1 MKALSWRLILIVGL
15 GLLSIYMS
23 APTMIYFF
31 QPKEVRSDSEAFAKA
46 LPKFF
51 FQSHVK
57 LGLDIQGGV
66 QLILDVDTDSA
77 VDNYLAKLSV
87 EIKRWADEQFS
98 QSVVTSAY
106 HLSQKRR
113 LVVETNL
120 TDSGTSYAGFIKQL
134 LLDFPSLVVVKEDA
148 SKVTFAYTEDNVKR
162 IGESALEQAERVIR
176 SRVDKWG
183 VSDPLIHRRQNGS
196 ILVQLPGF
204 KNPEKAKELLG
215 RTAQLQFKIVD
226 EEFTGFSAIDLDT
239 LPEGITL
246 SENTVGSQRIF
257 SGENRE
263 QLTEFLGKLVPDDRR
278 LLYQREFLAGGKTA
292 WSSMV
297 VMAATEITGSDI
309 MDAFV
314 GRGSGISS
322 APMVFLKF
330 SALGSKRF
338 ADVTGQ
344 NVGKLMAIVLDDVVE
359 SAPNIQ
365 SKISGGEAS
374 ITLGGGRSYEEIF
387 EEAQQLALILK
398 SGSVPADIQIM
409 EERQVGSTLGPE
421 LAKKGIFGILLG
433 LLGVLLYMIFY
444 YFRPG
449 FLACLV
455 LTLNGLLLLTA
466 MASFGFAL
474 TLPGIAG
481 FILTLGMAVDA
492 NVLINE
498 RIRQEMAHYRNAK
511 KSITQA
517 YKKVFWT
524 IMDAN
529 FTTLIACSILL
540 ATNSSG
546 PIRGFAI
553 TLLIGLLISLFTS
566 LYVTRILLEAITAQK
581 SDAAIRSWFKG
592 PTSVKKR
599 HIPFLKYAPKISIGA
614 AALAVVILAT
624 GSIKGLNWGVDFA
637 GGTEM
642 IIGFSDRVD
651 GSELRSAAST
661 SGLNNVTIQSLGAD
675 EKQYLIR
682 YENDHGEG
690 SDASAN
696 YEVTSS
702 QGYRNFQKALQ
713 GSLAPYQ
720 PEILQVDYVGPQ
732 VGQELRVQG
741 LLSLIYAIIGIL
753 LYIALRFDVRF
764 GTGAIVKMIFDVI
777 AVLGFYVFFERTFD
791 LTSVAAFLTVLGYS
805 VNDTIVIYD
814 RIRENI
820 LQNPKKPLKEMIG
833 SALNDTITRT
843 LNTSITTLIAL
854 GGILILSSG
863 QLWTFAMAIAIGIVS
878 ATISSLFLGSSFLLA
893 YDALEQRRKA
903 SQVALAKQ
911 KTKQKAKKA

>member
-1 MKALSWRLILIVGL
+1 MKALSWRLWFIVGL
-15 GLLSIYMS
+15 AILSVYMS
-23 APTMIYFF
+23 APTLIYFL
-31 QPKEVRSDSEAFAKA
+31 QPKDVRNDHEAFREA
-46 LPKFF
+46 LPGIFF
-51 FQSHVK
+51 KSHVK

-87 EIKRWADEQFS
+87 EIKRWADETFDD
-98 QSVVTSAY
+98 SVVRSSY
-106 HLSQKRR
+106 HLSQQRR
-113 LVVETNL
+113 LIIETNFDGQSVTARDFMKQLLEDFGELLVVEETA
-120 TDSGTSYAGFIKQL
+120 TQ
-134 LLDFPSLVVVKEDA
+134 
-148 SKVTFAYTEDNVKR
+148 VTLAYTEDNVKR
-162 IGESALEQAERVIR
+162 IGDSALEQAERVIR

-183 VSDPLIHRRQNGS
+183 VADPLIHRRQNGS

-204 KNPEKAKELLG
+204 KDPERAKELLG

-226 EEFTGFSAIDLDT
+226 DSFTGFAGVLTSQ
-239 LPEGITL
+239 LPEGIT
-246 SENTVGSQRIF
+246 SRDSTIGSQRVF
-257 SGENRE
+257 TGEDRQ
-263 QLTEFLGKLVPDDRR
+263 QLTEFLSPYVPDDRR
-278 LLYQREFLAGGKTA
+278 LLFEKEFLAGTKTT
-292 WSSMV
+292 WSSIV
-297 VMAATEITGSDI
+297 VMASTEITGSDI
-309 MDAFV
+309 MDAYV

-322 APMVFLKF
+322 SPMVFLKF

-344 NVGKLMAIVLDDVVE
+344 NVGKRMAIVLDDVVE
-359 SAPNIQ
+359 SAPNIE

-374 ITLGGGRSYEEIF
+374 ISMGGGRSYEEIF
-387 EEAQQLALILK
+387 NEAQGLALILK
-398 SGSVPADIQIM
+398 SGSVPATIKIM

-421 LAKKGIFGILLG
+421 LAKKGIMGILLG
-433 LLGVLLYMIFY
+433 LFGVLLYMVFY

-449 FLACLV
+449 LLACCV

-498 RIRQEMAHYRNAK
+498 RIRQEMAAYRNAK
-511 KSITQA
+511 KSIARA

-524 IMDAN
+524 IVDAN
-529 FTTLIACSILL
+529 LTTLIACTILL

-566 LYVTRILLEAITAQK
+566 LYVTRVLLEAITANK
-581 SDAAIRSWFKG
+581 SDAHIRKWFKSISSAG
-592 PTSVKKR
+592 TPS
-599 HIPFLKYAPKISIGA
+599 IPFLKYAPTISVGA
-614 AALAVVILAT
+614 VILALVVAA
-624 GSIKGLNWGVDFA
+624 GSGIKGLNWGVDFA

-642 IIGFSDRVD
+642 IIGFDQSVS
-651 GSELRSAAST
+651 GSQLRQIAGT
-661 SGLNNVTIQSLGAD
+661 SGLNNVTIQSLGSD
-675 EKQYLIR
+675 ELQYLLR
-682 YENDHGEG
+682 YENSEEG
-690 SDASAN
+690 GDGQV
-696 YEVTSS
+696 EVTSS
-702 QGYRNFQKALQ
+702 AGFSAFKTLLQ
-713 GSLAPYQ
+713 TTLSRAS

-753 LYIALRFDVRF
+753 LYIALRFDIRF
-764 GTGAIVKMIFDVI
+764 GTGAIVKMIFDVFT
-777 AVLGFYVFFERTFD
+777 VLGFYVFFDRTFD

-820 LQNPKKPLKEMIG
+820 LQHPKKPLRELIS

-863 QLWTFAMAIAIGIVS
+863 QLWTFAMAIAIGIIS
-878 ATISSLFLGSSFLLA
+878 ATISSLFIGCSFLLA
-893 YDALEQRRKA
+893 HEKFTQRKNI
-903 SQVALAKQ
+903 SSTPSLQS
-911 KTKQKAKKA
+911 

>member
-1 MKALSWRLILIVGL
+1 MKTLSWRLWFIAGL
-15 GLLSIYMS
+15 GILSLYMS
-23 APTMIYFF
+23 APTMIYFL
-31 QPKEVRSDSEAFAKA
+31 QPKEIRNDAEEFQKA
-46 LPKFF
+46 LPKLFLK
-51 FQSHVK
+51 SHVK

-87 EIKRWADEQFS
+87 EIKRWADEAFDNT
-98 QSVVTSAY
+98 VVTSSY
-106 HLSQKRR
+106 HLSTQRR
-113 LVVETNL
+113 LVVETNF
-120 TDSGTSYAGFIKQL
+120 DEAAISYEDFTKQL
-134 LLDFPSLVVVKEDA
+134 LADYRELIVVDEDQNTG
-148 SKVTFAYTEDNVKR
+148 KITFAYTEDNVNR

-183 VSDPLIHRRQNGS
+183 VADPLINRRQNGS

-204 KNPEKAKELLG
+204 KDPERAKELLG

-226 EEFTGFSAIDLDT
+226 DSFTGFATITSSSI
-239 LPEGITL
+239 PEGITVA
-246 SENTVGSQRIF
+246 EAAVGNGRVF
-257 SGENRE
+257 FGDDRE
-263 QLTEFLGKLVPDDRR
+263 QLSAFLSEYVPDDRR
-278 LLYQREFLAGGKTA
+278 LLFEREYLAGTKTQ
-292 WSSMV
+292 WSSLV

-309 MDAFV
+309 MDAYV

-322 APMVFLKF
+322 SPVVFLKF

-338 ADVTGQ
+338 ADVTGA
-344 NVGKLMAIVLDDVVE
+344 NVGKRMAIVLDDVVE
-359 SAPNIQ
+359 SAPNIE

-374 ITLGGGRSYEEIF
+374 ITMGGGRSYEEIF
-387 EEAQQLALILK
+387 TEAQQLALILK
-398 SGSVPADIQIM
+398 SGSVPATIKII

-433 LLGVLLYMIFY
+433 LFGVLLYMVFY

-449 FLACLV
+449 LLACLV

-498 RIRQEMAHYRNAK
+498 RIRQEMAAYRNAK
-511 KSITQA
+511 KSIAQA

-524 IMDAN
+524 IIDAN
-529 FTTLIACSILL
+529 FTTLIACTILL
-540 ATNSSG
+540 STNSSG

-566 LYVTRILLEAITAQK
+566 LYVTRILLETITAHKNDDQ
-581 SDAAIRSWFKG
+581 IRSWFKG
-592 PTSVKKR
+592 PTKSTAPKL
-599 HIPFLKYAPKISIGA
+599 PFLKYAPKVSTAGLILIV
-614 AALAVVILAT
+614 AVIAT
-624 GSIKGLNWGVDFA
+624 TGVKGINWGVDFA
-637 GGTEM
+637 GGTEV
-642 IIGFSDRVD
+642 IIGFDAAVD
-651 GSELRSAAST
+651 GNDIRTAAAS
-661 SGLNNVTIQSLGAD
+661 SGLNNVTIQALGAD
-675 EKQYLIR
+675 DKQYLVR
-682 YENDHGEG
+682 YENVKDPARNADE
-690 SDASAN
+690 N
-696 YEVTSS
+696 TYEVTSS
-702 QGYRNFQKALQ
+702 SGFVGFKR
-713 GSLAPYQ
+713 SLNTQLAKMN

-732 VGQELRVQG
+732 VGSELRVQG

-753 LYIALRFDVRF
+753 LYIALRFDMRF

-777 AVLGFYVFFERTFD
+777 IVLGFYVFFQRTFD

-820 LQNPKKPLKEMIG
+820 LQHPKKPLRELIS

-854 GGILILSSG
+854 GGILLLATG

-878 ATISSLFLGSSFLLA
+878 ATISSLFIGSSFLLA
-893 YDALEQRRKA
+893 YDKYTQRKLNSTPQSLPA
-903 SQVALAKQ
+903 
-911 KTKQKAKKA
+911 

>member
-1 MKALSWRLILIVGL
+1 MKTLSWRLWFLVGL

-23 APTMIYFF
+23 APTIIYFF
-31 QPKEVRSDSEAFAKA
+31 QPKAVRSDAEAFQQI

-51 FQSHVK
+51 FKSHVK

-87 EIKRWADEQFS
+87 EIKRWADETFADT
-98 QSVVTSAY
+98 VVRSAY
-106 HLSQKRR
+106 HLPAGRR
-113 LVVETNL
+113 LVVESNFD
-120 TDSGTSYAGFIKQL
+120 DSSTSYADFTKQL
-134 LLDFPSLVVVKEDA
+134 LAEYSELVVVDEDEV
-148 SKVTFAYTEDNVKR
+148 SGKLTFAYTEDNVKR
-162 IGESALEQAERVIR
+162 ISESALEQAERVIR
-176 SRVDKWG
+176 ARVDKWG
-183 VSDPLIHRRQNGS
+183 VADPLINRRQNGS

-204 KNPEKAKELLG
+204 KDPERAKELLG

-226 EEFTGFSAIDLDT
+226 DEFRGFDEISFST
-239 LPEGITL
+239 LPEGITSL
-246 SENTVGSQRIF
+246 ETTVGSQQIF
-257 SGENRE
+257 SGTDRE
-263 QLTEFLGKLVPDDRR
+263 QLTDFLTAYVPDDRR
-278 LLYQREFLAGGKTA
+278 LLFQREYLAGSLTQ
-292 WSSMV
+292 WSSLV

-309 MDAFV
+309 MDAYV
-314 GRGSGISS
+314 GRGGGISS
-322 APMVFLKF
+322 YPMVFLKF
-330 SALGSKRF
+330 SAIGSKRF
-338 ADVTGQ
+338 ADVTGK

-359 SAPNIQ
+359 SAPNIE

-374 ITLGGGRSYEEIF
+374 ISMGGGRSYEETF
-387 EEAQQLALILK
+387 TEAQGLALILK
-398 SGSVPADIQIM
+398 SGSVPATIKII

-421 LAKKGIFGILLG
+421 LAKKGVFGILLG
-433 LLGVLLYMIFY
+433 LFGVLLYMVFY

-449 FLACLV
+449 LLACLV

-498 RIRQEMAHYRNAK
+498 RIRQEMAAYRNAK
-511 KSITQA
+511 KSISQA

-524 IMDAN
+524 IIDAN
-529 FTTLIACSILL
+529 FTTLIACTILL
-540 ATNSSG
+540 STNSSG

-566 LYVTRILLEAITAQK
+566 LYVTRVLLEAITARK
-581 SDAAIRSWFKG
+581 SDAQIRQWFKG
-592 PTSVKKR
+592 PVRGRTPA
-599 HIPFLKYAPKISIGA
+599 IPFLKFAPKISIA
-614 AALAVVILAT
+614 AMIIAVAVLVSTA
-624 GSIKGLNWGVDFA
+624 GKGLNWGVDFA
-637 GGTEM
+637 GGTEV
-642 IIGFSDRVD
+642 IIGFDAAVNATD
-651 GSELRSAAST
+651 LRQVAAS
-661 SGLNNVTIQSLGAD
+661 SGLSNVTIQSLGAD
-675 EKQYLIR
+675 EKQYLVR
-682 YENDHGEG
+682 YENINES
-690 SDASAN
+690 SDTDDGT

-702 QGYRNFQKALQ
+702 DAFVAFKQSLNQRLTALN
-713 GSLAPYQ
+713 
-720 PEILQVDYVGPQ
+720 PEILQVDFVGPQ
-732 VGQELRVQG
+732 VGSELRVQG

-753 LYIALRFDVRF
+753 LYIALRFDMRF

-777 AVLGFYVFFERTFD
+777 VVLGFYVFFERTFD

-820 LQNPKKPLKEMIG
+820 LAHPTKPLPQLIH

-854 GGILILSSG
+854 GGILLLASG

-878 ATISSLFLGSSFLLA
+878 ATISSLFIGSSFLIV
-893 YDALEQRRKA
+893 YDKYVQSK
-903 SQVALAKQ
+903 S
-911 KTKQKAKKA
+911 